1 MRVVIL
7 GGGVIG
13 VTNAFYLAREGHE
26 VTVIDRQP
34 EPALETSFANAGEVS
49 PGYSAPW
56 AAPGIPLKAIKWLM
70 MKHSPLVIKP
80 TLDPSMWSWSLQML
94 RNCTTARYE
103 INKSRMV
110 RLAEYSRD
118 AIKALRSETGIQYD
132 ERSRGTL
139 QMFRNQKQLDAAAT
153 DMAILDRFA
162 VPYQLLDREGCINA
176 EPGLI
181 HVKEK
186 VAGGLRLINDETG
199 DCFMFTQAL
208 GRAAESMGVEFRM
221 GVNIK
226 RLLTDQGKISG
237 VETDHGIITG
247 DAYVMALGSYSPLLL
262 KAVGIKAPIYPVKG
276 YSITLPVVNGD
287 AAPLSTIMD
296 ETHKVAITRLGNRIR
311 VAGTAELAGY
321 NTDLNKS
328 RRATVEFVVSDLFP
342 KGGDMT
348 KTEFWCGLRP
358 MTPDGTPCVGATKI
372 PNLYLNTGHGT
383 LGWTMACGS
392 GRLLSDLISNKPSE
406 IDTEGFSIDRYAA

>member
-1 MRVVIL
+1 MKVVIL
-7 GGGVIG
+7 GSGVIG
-13 VTNAFYLAREGHE
+13 VTNAYYLAREGHE

-80 TLDPSMWSWSLQML
+80 SLDLSMWAWSLQML
-94 RNCTTARYE
+94 RNCTPARYE
-103 INKSRMV
+103 TNKGRMV

-118 AIKALRSETGIQYD
+118 AIKALRSEIGIQYD

-153 DMAILDRFA
+153 DMAILDRFG
-162 VPYQLLDREGCINA
+162 VPYELLDREGCINA

-199 DCFMFTQAL
+199 DCFMFTQTLAK
-208 GRAAESMGVEFRM
+208 AAEAMGVEFRM
-221 GVNIK
+221 GVNIR
-226 RLLTDQGKISG
+226 RLITDQGNISG
-237 VETDHGIITG
+237 VETDQGVITG

-276 YSITLPVVNGD
+276 YSITLPVVDSD
-287 AAPLSTIMD
+287 AAPVSTIMD
-296 ETHKVAITRLGNRIR
+296 ETHKVAITRLGDRIR

-321 NTDLNKS
+321 NTDLNES
-328 RRATVEFVVSDLFP
+328 RRETVEFVVSDLFP
-342 KGGDMT
+342 KGGDIS

-392 GRLLSDLISNKPSE
+392 GRLLSDLISNKQPE
-406 IDTEGFSIDRYAA
+406 IDTEGLSIDRYAA